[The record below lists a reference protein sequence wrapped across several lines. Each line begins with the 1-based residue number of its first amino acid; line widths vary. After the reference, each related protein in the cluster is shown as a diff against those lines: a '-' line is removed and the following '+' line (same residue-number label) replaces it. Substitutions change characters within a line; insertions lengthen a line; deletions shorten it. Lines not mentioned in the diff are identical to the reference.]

1 MDCTIQGKYITYLN
15 PFEISNL
22 ILFKVHWAVPIF
34 GTGFIGVGQFTS
46 FMTLT
51 IYLVDHFEIYA
62 ASAVG
67 AATVLRA
74 ILGAVLPLVG
84 LPMYNAL
91 GLGWGNSLLGF
102 ISLALCPIAYLF
114 YIWGER
120 IRNHRLSQI
129 KL

>member
-1 MDCTIQGKYITYLN
+1 
-15 PFEISNL
+15 
-22 ILFKVHWAVPIF
+22 
-34 GTGFIGVGQFTS
+34 
-46 FMTLT
+46 MTLT

-74 ILGAVLPLVG
+74 ILGAVLPLAG
-84 LPMYNAL
+84 LPMYDAL

-129 KL
+129 QL